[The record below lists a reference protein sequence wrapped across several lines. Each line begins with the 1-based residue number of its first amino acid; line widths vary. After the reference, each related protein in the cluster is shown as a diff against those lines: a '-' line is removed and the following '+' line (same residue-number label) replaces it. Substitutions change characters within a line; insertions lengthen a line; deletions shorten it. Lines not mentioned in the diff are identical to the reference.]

1 VTTIAP
7 QAAGDDA
14 GRVRLLALDVGDRRT
29 GVAISDELALFAHPR
44 PAIIARSRQEL
55 LQRVIQLIAAE
66 EVAEVIVGL
75 PLSMSGSGS
84 AQTDAVRS
92 FARELRRSTPV
103 PIVEV
108 DERLSTREAAS
119 YVHGR
124 EARKSGLRDSAAAAV
139 VLQAVLDRRRG
150 AQE

>member
-7 QAAGDDA
+7 QAAGDGA
-14 GRVRLLALDVGDRRT
+14 GQIRLLALDVGDRRT
-29 GVAISDELALFAHPR
+29 GVAISDELELYAHPR
-44 PAIIARSRQEL
+44 PAIMARSLEEL
-55 LQRVIQLIAAE
+55 LQRVLQLIAAE

-75 PLSMSGSGS
+75 PLSMSGSSS

-92 FARELRRSTPV
+92 FARELRRLTPLPV
-103 PIVEV
+103 VEV
-108 DERLSTREAAS
+108 DERLSTREAAT

-124 EARKSGLRDSAAAAV
+124 EARRSGLRDSAAAAI

-150 AQE
+150 AQG